1 MNEVTSGIRKQKTG
15 LSTNPI
21 IWISLAVL
29 LVVGLI
35 FANAHLVFVAVNSQ
49 PDCVVHD
56 KVADETTSQFR
67 AAKSVC

>member
-1 MNEVTSGIRKQKTG
+1 MSEVTSGIRNQKSDLT
-15 LSTNPI
+15 TNPI
-21 IWISLAVL
+21 VWISLAIF

-49 PDCVVHD
+49 SDCVLHD